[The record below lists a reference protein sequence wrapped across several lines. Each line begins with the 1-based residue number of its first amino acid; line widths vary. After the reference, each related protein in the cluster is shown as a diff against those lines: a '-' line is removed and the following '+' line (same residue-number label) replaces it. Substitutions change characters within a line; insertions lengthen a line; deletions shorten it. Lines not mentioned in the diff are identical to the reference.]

1 MQITRHN
8 LPQQRLVSENG
19 SQNNGSC
26 QVLSSSLNRPICAGT
41 SVLNDA
47 IIPILVGVGQS
58 NPQWASELFTLSGTI
73 TIRLSF
79 ELDSVDHDRMELAV
93 FNCPAMSINLPM
105 LNVYFDSSFR
115 PDRVQ
120 NNDTPDLGNLA
131 VEAQIMNTSC
141 DHLLVFCVKYNPTQL
156 PTQFINLEIPHN
168 SSGAFVFLGEVTFL
182 NGGNKPCNLTMPEAV
197 KGNELSCYL
206 TPRPG
211 KNTNRQIVPK
221 HHSIMHNI
229 IIIIIRPLQLLLLFH
244 GPN

>member
-1 MQITRHN
+1 MRITRHN
-8 LPQQRLVSENG
+8 LPQQRLVLVSG

-26 QVLSSSLNRPICAGT
+26 QDLSSTLDRPICAGT
-41 SVLNDA
+41 SVLNHG
-47 IIPILVGVGQS
+47 IIPGLVGVGQS
-58 NPQWASELFTLSGTI
+58 NPQWASELFTLSGTN

-93 FNCPAMSINLPM
+93 FNCPEMEISLSILS
-105 LNVYFDSSFR
+105 VHFDSSFR
-115 PDRVQ
+115 PDRVLS
-120 NNDTPDLGNLA
+120 DDLGLGNLA

-156 PTQFINLEIPHN
+156 PTRFINLEIPHS
-168 SSGAFVFLGEVTFL
+168 SSGAFVFLGEVTFF
-182 NGGNKPCNLTMPEAV
+182 NGGNKPCNLAMPGTI

-221 HHSIMHNI
+221 HHSI
-229 IIIIIRPLQLLLLFH
+229 LLS
-244 GPN
+244 